1 MAGTYYMKF
10 FSTLINQILGVRLFL
25 IFSLLVVFEGTAIA
39 QGCVGI
45 PWSECQILRILYNET
60 GGSEWSNDSG
70 WFSNELVNDWYGI
83 RVEDGHVTSINLIH
97 NRLIGETPK
106 ELGSLEKLTNLNL
119 EENGL
124 SGEIPPE
131 LGNLENLISL
141 YLANNDL
148 SGGIPPELGNL
159 RKLRNLSLPFNKL
172 SGEIIPQLGQLSCL
186 TSINLCDN
194 NLSGSIPQ
202 ELGELERL
210 EYLSL
215 FGNNLTGSIPSQLGN
230 LTELKRLLLHSNDL
244 SGEIPSTLGNL
255 TNIEWLWLDNNEL
268 TGPIPPELSN
278 LSKLVYLD
286 LDGNSLSGSIPTGLG
301 NISTLKRLQLKNNK
315 LSGEI
320 PNFLAYFPEEI
331 SLAWNCLQCSDY
343 DTLIQVEDRLSYEF
357 MSTQTVA
364 PQNVKAENVQISNE
378 DENRIMVSWDP
389 IAYDGDEGGYQV
401 YFKKEESS
409 DYKYYGI
416 TADKTCASLIVSD
429 LEPGENYDFC
439 VETVTWP
446 HWSSKNLLVS
456 SRSDSASAPAG
467 DLFRIF
473 VPVWNH
479 TQDDFTGIVVSNF
492 SNDSFEFTASSYNST
507 GGLESLN
514 QNPVKYIVGKNL
526 QKSLLATEIFKDTT
540 LKNDPSW
547 IELKTKNTNK
557 MGSIFLFG
565 VSDTSMLDGAESKT
579 SYAKSFYFTRP
590 LSNSYLSEKQ
600 VDVQM
605 FILNP
610 TDEEITVKCIIK
622 GSTEEFQYIQNFEST
637 HTIPAKGFIEGD
649 SEALVFPDHGVINGF
664 MEVLVTEG
672 PGAIGFSQV
681 VFPDIRTSLG
691 LYAAEKSGET
701 TMYSAQ
707 LACGPDI
714 ITNLRLVNPSK
725 FGRKIT
731 LTAVG
736 DDGRLL
742 ADPVQTSISAHRVY
756 NADLGSLF
764 NLNSDDTTTTGSL
777 IVEANSGEIIGDI
790 IFAKRDTWEFAMC
803 LQLQTRL
810 FRDAVFNHISNL
822 PTVYTG
828 FAFFNPG
835 EEKAFVIIEAIDT
848 DGKKVAEKTLILN
861 SGERIARTL
870 TDSDIWPGFEE
881 QSGGYIKIRSSQPIA
896 GQQLFGDRSLRY
908 MAAIP
913 ATVKADDLI
922 H

>member
-1 MAGTYYMKF
+1 MAANNFLRNFATPIKKYGKVK
-10 FSTLINQILGVRLFL
+10 SILVLFL
-25 IFSLLVVFEGTAIA
+25 LVICNGSALA

-45 PWSECQILRILYNET
+45 PWGECQALKALYNET
-60 GGSEWSNDSG
+60 GGPSWQDNDNWLS
-70 WFSNELVNDWYGI
+70 SKPVDDWYGV
-83 RVEDGHVTSINLIH
+83 RVEDGHVYSISLYSNFLSGEIPEELGNLESLTGLDLDE
-97 NRLIGETPK
+97 NDLSGEIPK
-106 ELGSLEKLTNLNL
+106 ELGNL
-119 EENGL
+119 ENLSSLYLGDNNL

-131 LGNLENLISL
+131 FGNLK
-141 YLANNDL
+141 
-148 SGGIPPELGNL
+148 
-159 RKLRNLSLPFNKL
+159 KLRYLSIRFNKL
-172 SGEIIPQLGQLSCL
+172 SGEIPSQFGQLSCL
-186 TSINLCDN
+186 TSINLGDN
-194 NLSGSIPQ
+194 KLSGSIPQ
-202 ELGELERL
+202 ELGALKNL
-210 EYLSL
+210 EYLYL
-215 FGNNLTGSIPSQLGN
+215 FGNDLTGSIPSQLGN
-230 LTELKRLLLHSNDL
+230 LNNLKRMLLHSNDL

-255 TNIEWLWLDNNEL
+255 TNIEWLWLNNNDL

-286 LDGNSLSGSIPTGLG
+286 LDGNSLSGTIPAGLG
-301 NISTLKRLQLKNNK
+301 NISTLKRLQLENNK

-320 PNFLAYFPEEI
+320 PSFLAYFPEEI
-331 SLAWNCLQCSDY
+331 TLAWNCLQCSDY
-343 DTLIQVEDRLSYEF
+343 NTLIQVEDRLSYEF

-364 PQNVKAENVQISNE
+364 PQNVKAENVQFSNE
-378 DENRIMVSWDP
+378 DENRIKVSWDP

-401 YFKKEESS
+401 YFKKKEASE
-409 DYKYYGI
+409 YKYFGI
-416 TADKTCASLIVSD
+416 TADKIYSSMIVSD

-439 VETVTWP
+439 VKTVTWP

-467 DLFRIF
+467 DLFRVF
-473 VPVWNH
+473 VPAWNH
-479 TQDDFTGIVVSNF
+479 SQEDFTGIVVSNF
-492 SNDSFEFTASSYNST
+492 GNDSFKFTASSYNSA
-507 GGLESLN
+507 GELESLN
-514 QNPVKYIVGKNL
+514 QNPVNYVVGENL

-579 SYAKSFYFTRP
+579 SYAKNFYFTRP

-622 GSTEEFQYIQNFEST
+622 GITEEFQYIQNFEST
-637 HTIPAKGFIEGD
+637 HTIPPKGFIEGD
-649 SEALVFPDHGVINGF
+649 SEALVFPDHGVIKGF
-664 MEVLVTEG
+664 MEVVVTEG
-672 PGAIGFSQV
+672 SGAIGFSQV

-701 TMYSAQ
+701 KMYSAQ

-725 FGRKIT
+725 FGRWIT

-736 DDGRLL
+736 DNGSLL
-742 ADPVQTSISAHRVY
+742 ADPVQIAISAQRVY

-764 NLNSDDTTTTGSL
+764 NLNSDETTTTGSL

-790 IFAKRDTWEFAMC
+790 IFAKRDNWEFAMC
-803 LQLQTRL
+803 LPLQTRL
-810 FRDAVFNHISNL
+810 FQDAVFNHISNL

-835 EEKAFVIIEAIDT
+835 EEKAFVVIEAIDT
-848 DGKKVAEKTLILN
+848 NGKKVAEKTLILN

-870 TDSDIWPGFEE
+870 TDQDIWPDFKE

-913 ATVKADDLI
+913 ATVKADNLI
-922 H
+922 Q